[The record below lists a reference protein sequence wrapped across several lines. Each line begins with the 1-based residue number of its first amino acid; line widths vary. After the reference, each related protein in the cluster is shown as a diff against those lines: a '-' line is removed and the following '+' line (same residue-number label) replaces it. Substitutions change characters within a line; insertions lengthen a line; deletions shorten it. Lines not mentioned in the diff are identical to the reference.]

1 MGMANVMFRAFRVTL
16 MQILTPNHLKGRV
29 ISFQTAIQ
37 GMSWIGVLFMG
48 SLAEILSTQMGISI
62 GPVKLGGNIHNGA
75 ADTVLIGA
83 ILYGIATLAF
93 FWLVPSLRRFR

>member
-1 MGMANVMFRAFRVTL
+1 
-16 MQILTPNHLKGRV
+16 V

-48 SLAEILSTQMGISI
+48 SIAEILSTQTGISF
-62 GPVKLGGNIHNGA
+62 GPLKLGGNISSGA

-83 ILYGIATLAF
+83 ILYGVTTILF
-93 FWLVPSLRRFR
+93 FWLVPSLRRFK